1 MSLKNHHKLS
11 PELKKLL
18 AYELTQLHPQDS
30 IEAASRM
37 VGEARIDPNPHQI
50 EAAIYGYKALKR
62 GGAILADEVGLGKTI
77 EAGLILN
84 QFWAEGRRHILVVA
98 PVALRAQWQKELES
112 LFYLPSTVISTD
124 EWHRLSKEKT
134 NPILRGEAG
143 IFIVSDHLVFAN
155 QKTFSSTHW
164 DLVVIDEAHRLRNVY
179 RKGKNE
185 SQQAK
190 RIRDA
195 FTSVPKL
202 LLTATPFQN
211 SLDELYGLISL
222 IDQNYFGS
230 FESFQRLY
238 SKPSK
243 KGAFDAHA
251 LRERMTPIF
260 RRTLRRDVS
269 HYLVYTQ
276 RKPVTVHHDYDA
288 SSEEDQLSRDMST
301 LLTSDYLLLNN
312 KTSRGFFDLIY
323 LKLLGSSPYALNPAL
338 LKMIA
343 RFLQGLVKRGAER
356 KIVEEWIEKVRVI
369 FSQHPN
375 WEDHHAE
382 LASNTC
388 KSTTLSYDNISNHI
402 RKNEDY
408 AVQTGLG
415 EEFSESAE
423 EWGEDAGSDESKN
436 KDLSALSNPRL
447 LEEQLKIVVKNYFRT
462 SRAHKTGRAKVFL
475 ETLKKHVSQADDKK
489 YSKKAVVFTEYVRT
503 MNYVADLVRQSG
515 FNDFEVVTYHGGLSN
530 KKGADGLSERDRA
543 LERFRH
549 SKKAILIA
557 TEAGA
562 EGLNLQFCNLL
573 INYDLPWNPQ
583 RIEQR
588 IGRCHRYGQKND
600 VVVVNFVCEQNQAE
614 KHIFRILSEKFKLFD
629 GVFGASNS
637 ILGAIQSGA
646 DLEKLFGDI
655 YLGIRSA
662 EQAEQDLETFLE
674 TSEQSRKSGVHEVA
688 KKLLEEFDPEVT
700 KILKVEWEKLKDEVS
715 INLTLQERKLAD
727 LVLSEIPG
735 SFESK
740 RYLFAASENKYPILH
755 AKQHTFQR
763 IYANDDLPLIT
774 PRHSEISSL
783 INELQKL
790 DLGKSNSYNLSP
802 TDEITKSIGPLKGA
816 GYWLFGVHWKVSGA
830 SPFEHIGCYL
840 LEPNGNVVDSPVVR
854 KIVELLQTASNSPQL
869 HAAEAERLL
878 SDKIQAIELD
888 LSGKREDFGQQI
900 YIDRITIKQKA
911 IREQEAATDQIRQE
925 RRQLASE
932 FDLAIL
938 KAPMKDKTRIMKE
951 RDSKLKDLDAEIKI
965 YTDTIAALE
974 DQEKQLH
981 KELTSEHEKGTITR
995 KILFKTHLEFT

>member
-1 MSLKNHHKLS
+1 MKPTKPLS

-112 LFYLPSTVISTD
+112 LFYLPSTVVSTD
-124 EWHRLSKEKT
+124 EWHRLSKDKT

-195 FTSVPKL
+195 FSSVPKL

-243 KGAFDAHA
+243 KGVFDVNA

-276 RKPVTVHHDYDA
+276 RKPVTVHHDYDV
-288 SSEEDQLSRDMST
+288 SSEEDQLSKDMST

-343 RFLQGLVKRGAER
+343 RFLQGLVKRGAEK
-356 KIVEEWIEKVRVI
+356 KIVEGWIQKVRDI
-369 FSQHPN
+369 FSTQPN
-375 WEDHHAE
+375 WENHYTE
-382 LASNTC
+382 LAGHTC
-388 KSTTLSYDNISNHI
+388 KSTSITYENIINYVKKSEAPSNQAGV
-402 RKNEDY
+402 D
-408 AVQTGLG
+408 

-423 EWGEDAGSDESKN
+423 EWGESASDDESRN
-436 KDLSALSNPRL
+436 TDLSALSNPAL
-447 LEEQLKIVVKNYFRT
+447 IEEQLKIITRNYFRT
-462 SRAHKTGRAKVFL
+462 AKPHQTGRAKVFL

-489 YSKKAVVFTEYVRT
+489 YAKKAVVFTEYVRT
-503 MNYVADLVRQSG
+503 MNYVADLVRQQG
-515 FNDFEVVTYHGGLSN
+515 FDDFEVVTYHGGLSN
-530 KKGADGLSERDRA
+530 KKGQDGLSERDRA
-543 LERFRH
+543 LERFRN
-549 SKKAILIA
+549 SEKAILIA

-600 VVVVNFVCEQNQAE
+600 VVVINFVCEQNQAE

-662 EQAEQDLETFLE
+662 DQAERDLETFLE
-674 TSEQSRKSGVHEVA
+674 TSEQTRKSGVQEVA
-688 KKLLEEFDPEVT
+688 KKLLEEFDPDVT
-700 KILKVEWEKLKDEVS
+700 KILKVEWEKLKDEVN
-715 INLTLQERKLAD
+715 INLTLYERKLAD
-727 LVLSEIPG
+727 LVLAEIPG
-735 SFESK
+735 HFESK
-740 RYLFAASENKYPILH
+740 RYLFEASDSQYPILRS
-755 AKQHTFQR
+755 KKHTFQR
-763 IYANDDLPLIT
+763 IYANDDVPLIT
-774 PRHSEISSL
+774 SRHPEISMV
-783 INELQKL
+783 IQDLQKL
-790 DLGKSNSYNLSP
+790 DLSKSSSYKVTV
-802 TDEITKSIGPLKGA
+802 TDEITKAIGPLKGA
-816 GYWLFGVHWKVSGA
+816 GYWLFGMYWKVSGA
-830 SPFEHIGCYL
+830 SPFEHIACYL
-840 LEPNGNVVDSPVVR
+840 LEPNGNIIDSPVVR
-854 KIVELLQTASNSPQL
+854 RIAELLHQNAVGTQL
-869 HAAEAERLL
+869 HAAEAETLIQ
-878 SDKIQAIELD
+878 DKTKEIEQELAA
-888 LSGKREDFGQQI
+888 KREDFGQQV

-911 IREQEAATDQIRQE
+911 IREQEAAADQLRQE
-925 RRQLASE
+925 RRQIASE

-938 KAPMKDKTRIMKE
+938 KAPMKEKTKIMKD
-951 RDSKLKDLDAEIKI
+951 RDSRLKEIDAEIKI
-965 YTDTIAALE
+965 YTETVASLE

-981 KELTSEHEKGTITR
+981 KELTSEHEKGTIAR
-995 KILFKTHLEFT
+995 KMLFKTHLEFT